1 MLTELTKD
9 VLCVLCLICLAP
21 SLAVPAGGERSFT
34 TVSFILALGKF
45 TESPFRAMDEYDV
58 FMDAGGL
65 CVGGGESEPRNGGRQ
80 ALASKAWTP
89 SDASDANVNQPAAVV
104 VCLPAGGSV
113 AK

>member
-65 CVGGGESEPRNGGRQ
+65 CVGGGSRNRGMAGGRRLQ
-80 ALASKAWTP
+80 VRRGLHLMHRM
-89 SDASDANVNQPAAVV
+89 QM
-104 VCLPAGGSV
+104 
-113 AK
+113 